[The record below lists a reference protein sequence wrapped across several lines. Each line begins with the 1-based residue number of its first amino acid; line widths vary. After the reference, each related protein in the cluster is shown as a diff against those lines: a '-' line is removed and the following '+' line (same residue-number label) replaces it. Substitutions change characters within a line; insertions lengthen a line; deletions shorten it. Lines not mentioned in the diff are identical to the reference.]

1 MLTGGTAI
9 PGACIG
15 IFLGGYI
22 LKKLQLQPKGAIQLV
37 LLFNLLCMACY
48 GLLFFL
54 GCDNVA
60 MAGATIPYS
69 ANSSTW
75 LGHQGGEKFQINLT
89 DSCNFGCSCDINDVQ
104 PVCANGLTYFSPCHA
119 GCTSLLSR

>member
-22 LKKLQLQPKGAIQLV
+22 LKKLQLQPQGAIKMV
-37 LLFNLLCMACY
+37 LIFNLLCMASY

-54 GCDNVA
+54 GCNNVA
-60 MAGATIPYS
+60 MAGATTSYS
-69 ANSSTW
+69 ANSRWVNSKKIW
-75 LGHQGGEKFQINLT
+75 SVKRT
-89 DSCNFGCSCDINDVQ
+89 DLI
-104 PVCANGLTYFSPCHA
+104 VCTIITKKISQRLDWP
-119 GCTSLLSR
+119 RWWQV

>member
-22 LKKLQLQPKGAIQLV
+22 LKKLQLQPQGAIKMV
-37 LLFNLLCMACY
+37 LIFNLLCMASY

-54 GCDNVA
+54 GCNNVA
-60 MAGATIPYS
+60 MAGATTSYS
-69 ANSSTW
+69 ANSRWANS
-75 LGHQGGEKFQINLT
+75 KKICMINQKDGFNRL
-89 DSCNFGCSCDINDVQ
+89 
-104 PVCANGLTYFSPCHA
+104 
-119 GCTSLLSR
+119 